1 MSETKNNQSSDLDR
15 KLADW
20 AQAEP
25 AFDEAQL
32 KKNLLGRMED
42 RPRRRARL
50 VLAVAAVAV
59 LAVFIGLESIR
70 VRPAGYGDN
79 SEVVYEPADNVIL
92 VLREGKSPI
101 YVVTEAGRPGE
112 GGER

>member
-1 MSETKNNQSSDLDR
+1 MSETKNNQASDLER
-15 KLADW
+15 RLADW

-32 KKNLLGRMED
+32 RRSLLGRMKP
-42 RPRRRARL
+42 RPRRRTPL
-50 VLAVAAVAV
+50 VLVTAAVVV
-59 LAVFIGLESIR
+59 LVVLIGLESIR
-70 VRPAGYGDN
+70 VHPARNGDS

-101 YVVTEAGRPGE
+101 YVVTEGGMPGE